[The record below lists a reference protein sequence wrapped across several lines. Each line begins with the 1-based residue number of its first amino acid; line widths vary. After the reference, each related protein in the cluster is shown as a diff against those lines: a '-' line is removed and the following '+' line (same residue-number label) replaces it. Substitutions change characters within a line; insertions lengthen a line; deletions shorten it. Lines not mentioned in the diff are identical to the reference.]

1 MAGMQL
7 KQIYRA
13 AYWFGF
19 TVLMA
24 ALMASSYP
32 TFFKAW
38 ITALFFL
45 PSVVALQYGWERSME
60 ADPGPR
66 RVIRVIFWALL
77 TVYLSYMALLGS
89 YWYFLELQPDQFD
102 LTLVNPVF
110 IWTTLG
116 FFVGLE
122 WFLFKKGPPKESESI
137 TIFSNR
143 KKTVLEI
150 NRIAYV
156 ESRGDFTVAFL
167 SDGSEYKNNV
177 KITQWQERLDGFL
190 RIHRSFLVNPEMAVL
205 HGSAVTVNG
214 KWELP
219 VSRGHKKKV
228 DDFFEK

>member
-1 MAGMQL
+1 MQL

-24 ALMASSYP
+24 ALMVSSFP
-32 TFFKAW
+32 TFFEAW

-45 PSVVALQYGWERSME
+45 PSVVALQFGWEKCLE

-77 TVYLSYMALLGS
+77 TLYLSYMALLGS

-122 WFLFKKGPPKESESI
+122 WFLFKKDSPQESDSI

-143 KKTVLEI
+143 KKTVLEKGQ
-150 NRIAYV
+150 IAYV
-156 ESRGDFTVAFL
+156 ESRGDFTIVFL

-177 KITQWQERLDGFL
+177 KISQWQEHLGGFL
-190 RIHRSFLVNPEMAVL
+190 RIHRAFLVNPEISVL
-205 HGSAVTVNG
+205 HGSSVSVKG

-219 VSRGHKKKV
+219 VSRSYKKKV
-228 DDFFEK
+228 KEFFE

>member
-1 MAGMQL
+1 MQL
-7 KQIYRA
+7 KQIARA
-13 AYWFGF
+13 AYWFLF
-19 TVLMA
+19 TLLMA

-45 PSVVALQYGWERSME
+45 PSVVALQFGWEKCAD

-66 RVIRVIFWALL
+66 RVIRVVFWALL
-77 TVYLSYMALLGS
+77 TLYLSYMALLGS

-122 WFLFKKGPPKESESI
+122 WFLFKKGQPQEPETI

-143 KKTVLEI
+143 KKTILEI
-150 NRIAYV
+150 DRIAYV
-156 ESRGDFTVAFL
+156 ESRGDFTVAFM

-177 KITQWQERLDGFL
+177 KISQWQEHLDGFL
-190 RIHRSFLVNPEMAVL
+190 RIHRSFLVNPEMSVL
-205 HGSAVTVNG
+205 HGSAITVKG

-219 VSRGHKKKV
+219 VSRGYKKKV
-228 DDFFEK
+228 KEYFD